1 MPNRVK
7 STSVDIAVGLTHP
20 IQEFHDSLQI
30 RLFQA
35 LDVQL
40 QALVVEESE
49 KEWAIVGVGGVE
61 LLEPLLELLELLD
74 VRNRL

>member
-20 IQEFHDSLQI
+20 IQQFHDPLQI
-30 RLFQA
+30 RLFQT
-35 LDVQL
+35 LDVRFQVF
-40 QALVVEESE
+40 VVEESE
-49 KEWAIVGVGGVE
+49 KGWTIVGVGGVE